1 MKELDYPFN
10 STEIRRQGKKF
21 KKQLLNQENLL
32 PKRVAILSGSTVG
45 QMKAMLEL
53 FLLNQGIQPVLYE
66 GQYNKYYEESVFE
79 NAELS
84 EFKPDVIYIHTT
96 VRNIQEWP
104 LAGDDTNQVKEK
116 VEQQIHRFVQ
126 IWENLWQKTGAI
138 IIQNNFEMLPYRVM
152 GNMDRIHIT
161 GRQYFLEELN
171 RRFVQEIQKRDY
183 VFLNDIH
190 YLSAYY
196 GLENWF
202 DDSSWYAFK
211 YAFSPDAIPITAY
224 NISNIVKSYFG
235 KNKKA
240 IVVDLDNTLWKGVIG
255 EDGLEGIELGIE
267 TPEGMMYSE
276 FQEYL
281 KNVKD
286 RGILLNVSS
295 KNQAGAA
302 ELGFSHP
309 SSVLKIDDVTIEKC
323 NWNRKSEN
331 IRDMSC
337 QLNLNTDS
345 FVFVDDNLAEQEEV
359 KSNIPDITVLP
370 IREPSDMRR
379 VLDWSGFFE
388 VTNYSEEDLHR
399 SDLYKENLQRETVL
413 NTGNYEEYLI
423 TLQMRAG
430 FAEVSPLNIDR
441 VVQLINKT
449 NQFNLTGL
457 RLGKTEVE
465 QFAKQNISICGTL
478 FDKFGNNGLV
488 SVILGEILD
497 NHTVVISLWIMS
509 CRVFKRQMEYAM
521 FDELVRLCQNQGI
534 DKIIGQYIRLKKNM
548 PVAGLYRSLGFVLKE
563 TQAEKQIWEYVIPKD
578 YRERNQVIQID

>member
-10 STEIRRQGKKF
+10 SADIRRQAKKL
-21 KKQLLNQENLL
+21 KKQLLDQKDLI
-32 PKRVAILSGSTVG
+32 PKRIAILSGSTIG
-45 QMKAMLEL
+45 QMTRMLEV
-53 FLLNQGIQPVLYE
+53 FLLNQGIRPIMYE
-66 GQYNKYYEESVFE
+66 GQYNNYYEESVFKTE
-79 NAELS
+79 ELLV
-84 EFKPDVIYIHTT
+84 FKPDVIYIHTSI
-96 VRNIQEWP
+96 RNIQEWP
-104 LAGDDTNQVKEK
+104 LAEDDFKLVDEK
-116 VEQQIHRFVQ
+116 IEQQVHKFVQ
-126 IWENLWQKTGAI
+126 IWESLWQKTGAI
-138 IIQNNFEMLPYRVM
+138 IIQNNFEMLPYRIM
-152 GNMDRIHIT
+152 GNMDRVHIT

-171 RRFVQEIQKRDY
+171 RRFVQEIKKKDY

-190 YLSAYY
+190 YLSAYF
-196 GLENWF
+196 GLERWF
-202 DDSSWYAFK
+202 DDSAWYAFK
-211 YAFSPDAIPITAY
+211 YAFSPDAVPLVAY
-224 NISNIVKSYFG
+224 NISNVVKSYFG
-235 KNKKA
+235 KNKKV

-331 IRDMSC
+331 IRDMSR

-413 NTGNYEEYLI
+413 NAGNYEDYLI
-423 TLQMRAG
+423 ELQMRAG
-430 FAEVSPLNIDR
+430 FAAVSPINIDR

-465 QFAKQNISICGTL
+465 QFAKENISICGTL

-521 FDELVRLCQNQGI
+521 FDELVRLCQNKGI
-534 DKIIGQYIRLKKNM
+534 DKIIGQYIQMKKNM
-548 PVAGLYRSLGFVLKE
+548 PVADLYQSLGFVLKE
-563 TQAEKQIWEYVIPKD
+563 TQAEKQIWEYVIPED
-578 YRERNQVIQID
+578 YRECNQVIQID